1 MREQENMD
9 KFKKVLDLVRDYREH
24 NSPKMKWMWGE
35 ALLGYA
41 MLMLDEFFGTKENL
55 PFLVEYSEYY
65 LKNRPKIDHA
75 DRLAPILITYLTD
88 KMAGTERYLELT
100 NEGIN
105 YILNEPR
112 ILEDAVNHLG
122 HTFVGKFYPKSIW
135 VDSLVMFALFPALY
149 GRLEGDDALMQIARK
164 QPHTYEK
171 YLFDEEIGLWYHSYW
186 VKRGKPHPRKN
197 LFWGRGNGWV
207 MVALPSILD
216 YLGDSPEREEI
227 LSCFQRT
234 AEAIVKTQQE
244 NGMFRTL
251 LMLPSYEETSGTA
264 LIAAGLI
271 HGVNHGY
278 LDQKYLDAGIKAYEA
293 AVSKIKYKNGKL
305 VLTDISAPT
314 IPLHIFP
321 KLGYTLIPKN
331 DNWSYGIAALIF
343 AAIAYE
349 KIGKEKRIPWL
360 V

>member
-1 MREQENMD
+1 
-9 KFKKVLDLVRDYREH
+9 
-24 NSPKMKWMWGE
+24 
-35 ALLGYA
+35 
-41 MLMLDEFFGTKENL
+41 
-55 PFLVEYSEYY
+55 
-65 LKNRPKIDHA
+65 
-75 DRLAPILITYLTD
+75 
-88 KMAGTERYLELT
+88 
-100 NEGIN
+100 
-105 YILNEPR
+105 
-112 ILEDAVNHLG
+112 
-122 HTFVGKFYPKSIW
+122 
-135 VDSLVMFALFPALY
+135 
-149 GRLEGDDALMQIARK
+149 
-164 QPHTYEK
+164 
-171 YLFDEEIGLWYHSYW
+171 
-186 VKRGKPHPRKN
+186 
-197 LFWGRGNGWV
+197 